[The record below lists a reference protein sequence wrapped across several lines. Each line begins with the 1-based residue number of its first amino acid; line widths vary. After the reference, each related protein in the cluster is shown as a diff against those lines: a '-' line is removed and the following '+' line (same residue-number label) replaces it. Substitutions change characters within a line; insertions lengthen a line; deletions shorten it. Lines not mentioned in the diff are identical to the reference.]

1 MSSIHWTCSTNC
13 NATVSG
19 TAYFAK
25 TFSRKM
31 RISTSTRCASISMLN
46 WPIPLA
52 TFSIVSYPRPL
63 THRKC
68 IPRGRRI
75 PFPSVLLSSLS
86 NAVSSPSRV
95 TAAYD
100 VYEFYHGII
109 AIMDVLRACNAYV
122 QHEQPWL
129 LAKSSTESDRQRLHT
144 LIYVTLECLRVS
156 GILLQPIIPSIARQ
170 LLDILAIDRTQR
182 ALPDCASR
190 TRSSAQTL
198 NIIKNE
204 RVSLYQR
211 LPMTDNDL

>member
-1 MSSIHWTCSTNC
+1 MIDPLDLLDKLQCDGVRYCLLREDILSQDANF
-13 NATVSG
+13 NE
-19 TAYFAK
+19 Y
-25 TFSRKM
+25 KM
-31 RISTSTRCASISMLN
+31 RKYLNAELANTLGNLLNRVISPSINPSQVYPSRPSHSLPECAAELVEQCGQ
-46 WPIPLA
+46 L
-52 TFSIVSYPRPL
+52 
-63 THRKC
+63 
-68 IPRGRRI
+68 
-75 PFPSVLLSSLS
+75 
-86 NAVSSPSRV
+86 PSRV

-182 ALPDCASR
+182 ALPDCASQ